1 MRRIMTPKAVLFDWD
16 NTLVDTW
23 PVIHTALNMT
33 MRFMNHE
40 EWSLDYV
47 RATVKKSMRDSFP
60 ALFGDDWKKAADKYQ
75 ESYRSIHLEQLQ
87 PIPGAEDV
95 LKALK
100 ETDWFVGIVS
110 NKRGVSL
117 RRELEHLG
125 WNQYFSAAVGSEDSA
140 YDKPNPAPVLEALKG
155 TTLMTGA
162 HIWFVG
168 DTAVDLECAQV
179 TRCTPILY
187 GDVQTNSG
195 TYDGFPYDAHVR
207 DQAELLALVKKF
219 SAGN

>member
-1 MRRIMTPKAVLFDWD
+1 MRRIITPKAVLFDWD

-47 RATVKKSMRDSFP
+47 KANVKKSMRDSFP
-60 ALFGDDWKKAADKYQ
+60 ALFGDEWKKAADHYQ
-75 ESYRSIHLEQLQ
+75 QSYRSIHLEHLK
-87 PIPGAEDV
+87 PIPGAEKV

-100 ETDWFVGIVS
+100 DTDWFIGIVS
-110 NKRGVSL
+110 NKKGPSL
-117 RRELEHLG
+117 RRELDHLK
-125 WNQYFSAAVGSEDSA
+125 WNNYFNAAIGSEDSEH
-140 YDKPNPAPVLEALKG
+140 DKPHPAPVLEALKD
-155 TTLMTGA
+155 TTLMPGA

-168 DTAVDLECAQV
+168 DSSVDLECAQV

-187 GDVQTNSG
+187 GDVETNTG
-195 TYDGFPYDAHVR
+195 TYEGFAYDAHVR
-207 DQAELLALVKKF
+207 DQAELLELVKKF
-219 SAGN
+219 SAN